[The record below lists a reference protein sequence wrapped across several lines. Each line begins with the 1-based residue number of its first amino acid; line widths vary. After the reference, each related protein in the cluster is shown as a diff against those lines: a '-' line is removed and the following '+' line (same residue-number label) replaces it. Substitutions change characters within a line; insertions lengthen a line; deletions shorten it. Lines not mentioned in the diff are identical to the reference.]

1 MRERVVRTRH
11 VVDNA
16 DLHCTAR
23 HASWCTLGSGVEPE
37 HFWVFVRRVSREL
50 EQQLGPLSAG
60 AVHTSRVLTE
70 TGLLELAMATSAME
84 KAKHKA

>member
-23 HASWCTLGSGVEPE
+23 HAFWCPSGCVEPE